1 MSLETAPNVPN
12 LPDSNMPDPS
22 GTKTSNYTWLFA
34 LVPLLLLGAVL
45 AYIVVTGGGLR
56 ELAGP
61 PVESLKIERITL
73 TAPDVIKIEVI
84 NDGPQTITVPQVLID
99 DAFWQFS
106 VTPSTTIP
114 RLGRAT
120 YTVPYPW
127 VKEEAHAIQLIT
139 SLGTVFAGDIP
150 VAIQAPK
157 IDLNLFLRFAL
168 IGFYVGVI
176 PVALGMLWY
185 PWMRNLSRA
194 AMNFI
199 LCLTIGLLAYLAIGT
214 YFDALEFAAEL
225 PAFWQGTPMVL
236 LVAAVSLGVLLAM
249 TNKPKK
255 PVVSSPISSSAES
268 PISSTAEPDNLGL
281 SYRIALGIGLHN
293 LGEGL
298 AIGAAFALGEAA
310 LGTFLVLGFT
320 LHNITEG
327 VGIAAPVVR
336 KNPGWRNWIQLALL
350 AGFPAVIGVWTG
362 GFAFNPMLATIF
374 LAIGIGAILQVIWEV
389 GRLVAKDTAKL
400 GLPMVN
406 WTNLAGVVTG
416 VSIMYFTA
424 FMVK

>member
-1 MSLETAPNVPN
+1 MSAETAPRSRNSSFAWV
-12 LPDSNMPDPS
+12 
-22 GTKTSNYTWLFA
+22 FA
-34 LVPLLLLGAVL
+34 LVPLLLLGVVL

-73 TAPDVIKIEVI
+73 PAPDIIKIEIV
-84 NDGPQTITVPQVLID
+84 NDGPQAITIPQVLVD

-106 VTPSTTIP
+106 AAPGTTIP

-127 VKEEAHAIQLIT
+127 VSEEAHAIQLIS
-139 SLGTVFAGDIP
+139 SLGTVFAGEIP
-150 VAIQAPK
+150 VAVLTPK
-157 IDLNLFLRFAL
+157 LDFDLFLRFAL

-185 PWMRNLSRA
+185 PWMRNLSRN

-199 LCLTIGLLAYLAIGT
+199 LSLTVGLLAYLAIGT
-214 YFDALEFAAEL
+214 YFDALEFAATL
-225 PAFWQGTPMVL
+225 PVFWQGTPLVL
-236 LVAAVSLGVLLAM
+236 LVAAASLGVLLAL

-255 PVVSSPISSSAES
+255 TGSSAA
-268 PISSTAEPDNLGL
+268 PSSEPDTLGL

-336 KNPGWRNWIQLALL
+336 NNPGWRNWIQLALL
-350 AGFPAVIGVWTG
+350 AGFPAVIGVWVG
-362 GFAFNPMLATIF
+362 GFAFNPLLATIF

-389 GRLVAKDTAKL
+389 GRLVARDTVKL
-400 GLPMVN
+400 GLPVVN
-406 WTNLAGVVTG
+406 WTNLAGVTTG
-416 VSIMYFTA
+416 VAIMYFTA